1 MTGGAEQATGQ
12 DGYAAVAL
20 AAVQRLVTSQRTAIG
35 EAAGLV
41 SRAVGA
47 GGIIQAYGTGHSRAV
62 TLELVGRAGG
72 LVPANQLAIRD
83 LVYYGGEPPETIL
96 DPLVERDPELAHRIW
111 ALADIRPADVFVIVS
126 QSGGNGSVVE
136 MALLAHEHGH
146 PVIAVTSLLHT
157 SGITSRHRSG
167 KRLVDLA
174 DVVIDN
180 GSPPGDAALPL
191 PDGDAVG
198 PLSGL
203 TGILI
208 AQLLVTETAAR
219 LQAAGVRPP
228 LFRSLNTPGT
238 EDHNAEL
245 LARYGSR
252 VRLGDA

>member
-1 MTGGAEQATGQ
+1 MTADPTGQ
-12 DGYAAVAL
+12 AGYARVAL
-20 AAVQRLVTSQRTAIG
+20 DAVRRVATTQRGAVDKAA
-35 EAAGLV
+35 ELV
-41 SRAVGA
+41 SQAVR
-47 GGIIQAYGTGHSRAV
+47 GGGVIQAYGTGHSRAV

-83 LVYYGGEPPETIL
+83 LAYYGGEPPRTIL

-111 ALADIRPADVFVIVS
+111 SLADIRPPDVFVIVS

-136 MALLAHEHGH
+136 MALLARKHGH
-146 PVIAVTSLLHT
+146 PVVAITSLLHT
-157 SGITSRHRSG
+157 SGVTSRHRSG

-174 DVVIDN
+174 DVMIDN
-180 GSPPGDAALPL
+180 GAPPGDAALRL

-203 TGILI
+203 TGILA

-219 LQAAGVRPP
+219 LRAAGVRPP

-238 EDHNAEL
+238 EDHNAAL